1 MPLSED
7 RRVGLSAI
15 GLADLRFDEPIAPW
29 TRLGIGGPAEA
40 VVVQDDDEDA
50 MQLLRRWCRR
60 ERIPL
65 TEPPDDPQVLV
76 RDGGIK
82 GVVVVP
88 AGGPPKPTRSARLF
102 LEPKLPISAAQLL
115 RDSGAAGIRL
125 RGVRIDPSD
134 PNLVINEGEARAQ
147 DVVALQAWLGGQVAQ
162 RTGVDLES
170 ALTLVGIDPKR

>member
-1 MPLSED
+1 
-7 RRVGLSAI
+7 
-15 GLADLRFDEPIAPW
+15 
-29 TRLGIGGPAEA
+29 
-40 VVVQDDDEDA
+40 

-60 ERIPL
+60 ERLTL
-65 TEPPDDPQVLV
+65 TEPPTDPQVLV

-88 AGGPPKPTRSARLF
+88 AGEPPEPNRTARLF
-102 LEPKLPISAAQLL
+102 LEPRLPISSAQLL

-134 PNLVINEGEARAQ
+134 PNLVINEGEAKAH
-147 DVVALQAWLGGQVAQ
+147 DVVALQAWLSSQVAQ
-162 RTGVDLES
+162 RTGVELES